1 MNFGNVKVHN
11 SLNGI
16 LAHTMTIEGKKFL
29 KGRIISKEDQEYF
42 IKHNIDNLI
51 CAKLSKKDI
60 HEDDAANILAKIF
73 NNTTLALEK
82 AFTGRANILANK
94 SGLLVIDEDKIH
106 KFNKTSNSI
115 TIATLNNNS
124 KVKKG
129 EMIAT
134 IKIIPFSIEEK
145 SVKIIEKLN
154 FKKSLFIHPFKDQKC
169 ALLLTHLN
177 KENIKLNYISEK
189 KIKDRLEKLNC
200 TLELVNTC
208 EHDTKKITENIKYFL
223 NQNINII
230 LILGSSAIVDI
241 NDKIPEAIKNANGN
255 IIRFGMPV
263 DPGNL
268 LLLGKIKKIPII
280 GLPGCARSPS
290 LNGFDW
296 VLERV
301 LSGNNISDIDISNMG
316 VGGLLKTINKRE
328 ISNSKDKKYKITN
341 IILAAGQSK
350 RMLKNNKL
358 LIKINKQSMIDKMVS
373 TSLNS
378 SADSTVVVLG
388 YQSDIIQ
395 EIIQNK
401 EIITIINKDYKKGLS
416 SSLQCGISALPD
428 DCDAAIIILA
438 DMPNIKSKI
447 IDSLINNFNP
457 QKNKSIIIPTFNGK
471 RGNPILLD
479 RKYFPDIISVKGD
492 KGAKDIIV
500 NNKNSILEIP
510 QKDSSVLNDI
520 DTKED
525 LSLYLK
531 NNS

>member
-1 MNFGNVKVHN
+1 
-11 SLNGI
+11 
-16 LAHTMTIEGKKFL
+16 
-29 KGRIISKEDQEYF
+29 
-42 IKHNIDNLI
+42 
-51 CAKLSKKDI
+51 
-60 HEDDAANILAKIF
+60 
-73 NNTTLALEK
+73 
-82 AFTGRANILANK
+82 
-94 SGLLVIDEDKIH
+94 
-106 KFNKTSNSI
+106 
-115 TIATLNNNS
+115 
-124 KVKKG
+124 
-129 EMIAT
+129 
-134 IKIIPFSIEEK
+134 
-145 SVKIIEKLN
+145 
-154 FKKSLFIHPFKDQKC
+154 
-169 ALLLTHLN
+169 
-177 KENIKLNYISEK
+177 
-189 KIKDRLEKLNC
+189 
-200 TLELVNTC
+200 
-208 EHDTKKITENIKYFL
+208 
-223 NQNINII
+223 
-230 LILGSSAIVDI
+230 
-241 NDKIPEAIKNANGN
+241 
-255 IIRFGMPV
+255 MPV

-316 VGGLLKTINKRE
+316 VGGLLKTKNKRE

-350 RMLKNNKL
+350 RMLKDNKL

-401 EIITIINKDYKKGLS
+401 EIITIVNKDYKKGLS

-438 DMPNIKSKI
+438 DMPNIESKI
-447 IDSLINNFNP
+447 INSLINNFNP

-471 RGNPILLD
+471 KGNPILLD

-510 QKDSSVLNDI
+510 QKNSSVLNDI

-531 NNS
+531 NN